1 MVHFAKIK
9 MKLSSSNCNSEGSGS
24 DEFSPQSIK
33 GGTSGVRKKIFVS
46 ALAVS
51 LLLAGLSWHTDVHK
65 NNAFMSRSLMNIFDR
80 SSPSEN
86 TVVSANRKK
95 KDKLKTP
102 KATKPPTIKT
112 TKAPTIKTTKTPTA
126 KKNKKRGTPRA
137 SVTYTASNAVSSLT
151 SLLEDSRSFNSD
163 GYNSS
168 GSTGVAR
175 AKGKGSYTSDCV
187 DEDDVNSKGSTGK
200 GGKGK
205 GDKGKGGKGK
215 GSDYSLGKGGKGG
228 KGKGNKS
235 RRLKSG
241 SSKGYSKG
249 KGSSYSKGSGKGGS
263 KGSHGSSKG
272 SASSKGGKGKGG
284 CYYNYDQP
292 STNVATT
299 PSPTPANIVTTATPT
314 GSTDAGCTTVCNHPS
329 FFTSCFDSL
338 KSMTNNFFYQHSGH

>member
-1 MVHFAKIK
+1 MAHFAT
-9 MKLSSSNCNSEGSGS
+9 MKSASLNCNSESSGS
-24 DEFSPQSIK
+24 DEFTPQSLK

-46 ALAVS
+46 VLAIS

-95 KDKLKTP
+95 KDRKTTKTP
-102 KATKPPTIKT
+102 KATKPPTIKKS
-112 TKAPTIKTTKTPTA
+112 KAPTISTTKAPTA
-126 KKNKKRGTPRA
+126 KKNKKRGTPRSPRA
-137 SVTYTASNAVSSLT
+137 SVTYTASNAVSSLA
-151 SLLEDSRSFNSD
+151 SLLEDSRSFNGDS
-163 GYNSS
+163 YNSS
-168 GSTGVAR
+168 GSAGTAR
-175 AKGKGSYTSDCV
+175 AKGKGSNTDCV
-187 DEDDVNSKGSTGK
+187 EEDDVYS
-200 GGKGK
+200 
-205 GDKGKGGKGK
+205 KGK
-215 GSDYSLGKGGKGG
+215 GSNSSGKGG

-263 KGSHGSSKG
+263 KGSNGSSKG
-272 SASSKGGKGKGG
+272 STSSKGGKGKGG

-292 STNVATT
+292 STNVAFT

-338 KSMTNNFFYQHSGH
+338 SR